1 MKRFKDKTAGL
12 LTASDL
18 KTAKGQAAYWLLTLF
33 LTIIAVIC
41 IVPAVWTLLT
51 SLKDTREIYQE
62 FGFFPKDM
70 SWSNTLSRIV
80 QSWKDMNLGRSM
92 INTVIMSIGCLMFE
106 VVIDGLGGYVL
117 SRIKPKGTQL
127 VLILILWTLMMPAQ
141 IRTVPNYISYMSFP
155 FASGD
160 GGINLLD
167 TYWPM
172 WLVSGAN
179 AYAVLLFKNAFD
191 GISMALVEAARID
204 GCSEMKIFY
213 KIMVPLSMPI
223 IIYISITSL
232 NAAWSNFFTPYLVL
246 QTEEKLIMPVKL
258 YLAKN
263 DNTVQMNSYLMGL
276 VFASIPS
283 FLIYVLFQRH
293 IQGGINVGGV
303 KG

>member
-1 MKRFKDKTAGL
+1 MKKFKDKQAGL
-12 LTASDL
+12 LTYSDL
-18 KTAKGQAAYWLLTLF
+18 KTVKGQVSYWLLTLF
-33 LTIIAVIC
+33 LVVVTVTC
-41 IVPAVWTLLT
+41 IVPTIWTVLT
-51 SLKDTREIYQE
+51 SFKDTREIYQE

-70 SWSNTLSRIV
+70 SWSSIVTRIT
-80 QSWKDMNLGRSM
+80 QSWADMNLGRSM
-92 INTVIMSIGCLMFE
+92 INTVIMSIGCLVFE
-106 VVIDGLGGYVL
+106 VVIDGIGGYVL
-117 SRIKPKGTQL
+117 SRIKPRGSQL

-160 GGINLLD
+160 RGINLLD

-191 GISMALVEAARID
+191 GISMSLIEAARID
-204 GCSEMKIFY
+204 GCAEMKIFY
-213 KIMVPLSMPI
+213 RIMIPLSMPI
-223 IIYISITSL
+223 IIYITITSL
-232 NAAWSNFFTPYLVL
+232 STAWSNFFTPYLVL
-246 QTEEKLIMPVKL
+246 QSEKKLIMPVKL

-263 DNTVQMNSYLMGL
+263 DSTIQMNSYMMGL

-283 FLIYVLFQRH
+283 FIIYALFQRH

>member
-1 MKRFKDKTAGL
+1 MKKFKYKQAGL
-12 LTASDL
+12 LTSSDL
-18 KTAKGQAAYWLLTLF
+18 KTVKGQTTYWILTAF
-33 LTIIAVIC
+33 LVLIAIVC
-41 IVPAVWTLLT
+41 IVPTIWTLLT
-51 SLKDTREIYQE
+51 SFKDTREIYQE

-70 SWSNTLSRIV
+70 SWSKMVSRV
-80 QSWKDMNLGRSM
+80 TESWKDMNLGRSM

-106 VVIDGLGGYVL
+106 VVIDGLGGYIL
-117 SRIKPKGTQL
+117 SRVKPRGSQL
-127 VLILILWTLMMPAQ
+127 VLILVLWTLMMPGQ

-155 FASGD
+155 FASGKN
-160 GGINLLD
+160 GINLLD

-191 GISMALVEAARID
+191 GVSISLVEAARID

-232 NAAWSNFFTPYLVL
+232 NGAWSNFFTPYLVL
-246 QTEEKLIMPVKL
+246 QSEEKLVMPVKL

-283 FLIYVLFQRH
+283 FLIYALFQRH